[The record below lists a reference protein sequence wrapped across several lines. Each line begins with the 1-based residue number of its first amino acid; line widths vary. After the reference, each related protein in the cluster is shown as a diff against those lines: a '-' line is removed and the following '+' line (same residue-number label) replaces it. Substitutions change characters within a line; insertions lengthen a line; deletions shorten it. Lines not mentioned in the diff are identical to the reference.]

1 MPHLLP
7 ETTVNPSR
15 EGGGEA
21 STWKE
26 SGLAPCLRCERRTD
40 VRVCVECVSYRFN
53 RSLPPAAFLQPSF
66 CDTGRL
72 ASVELPQGVADAVC
86 HQALPLGIGVQP
98 VRHQLDLYLFVT
110 WAVTNQAK
118 GRELARFSGGGQ
130 LEHQRL
136 MWLGSRMLLF

>member
-1 MPHLLP
+1 M
-7 ETTVNPSR
+7 
-15 EGGGEA
+15 
-21 STWKE
+21 
-26 SGLAPCLRCERRTD
+26 
-40 VRVCVECVSYRFN
+40 RVYRFN
-53 RSLPPAAFLQPSF
+53 RSLPPAALLQPSF

-110 WAVTNQAK
+110 WAFTNQAK

-136 MWLGSRMLLF
+136 MRGWAAACFFSDGAAAPMSEFALP